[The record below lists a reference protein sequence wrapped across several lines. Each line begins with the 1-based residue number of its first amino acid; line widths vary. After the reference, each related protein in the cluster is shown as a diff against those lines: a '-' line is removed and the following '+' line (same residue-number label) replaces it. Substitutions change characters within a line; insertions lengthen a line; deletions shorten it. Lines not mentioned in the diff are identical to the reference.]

1 MPRKILVVDD
11 DNAVR
16 STIGLMLEEEGYQ
29 VDKAMDGNDALAKI
43 REGRPELIL
52 MDVEMPGLG
61 GREVC
66 RIIKG
71 SKNFGFIPVIL
82 VTARQDLHTKVEG
95 FEMGADDYIVK
106 PINMMELSARVKS
119 MLRIKA
125 LQDELM
131 EKNDRLMS
139 MNERLQE
146 LSMTDA
152 LTGIYNRLFFQKR
165 FSYEFQRANRYR
177 VQLAVIIMD
186 LDHFKRIN
194 DTYGHQFGDFVLKR
208 VGALLL
214 ATVRQVDIVARYG
227 GEEIVVVCPETN
239 PQQVQ
244 VVAERIRAVIE
255 TEEFTQD
262 GRSARVTTS
271 IGVAVYPDLKDRIR
285 NMDDFLK
292 LADEALYVA
301 KDDGRNRVRYSF
313 HPNDLKK

>member
-11 DNAVR
+11 DSAVR
-16 STIGLMLEEEGYQ
+16 STIALMLEEEGYT
-29 VDKAMDGNDALAKI
+29 VDKASDGNDALAKV
-43 REGRPELIL
+43 RDVKPELIL

-71 SKNFGFIPVIL
+71 NKNFGFIPVIL

-119 MLRIKA
+119 MLRIKG
-125 LQDELM
+125 LQDELQ
-131 EKNDRLMS
+131 EKNDRLKS

-177 VQLAVIIMD
+177 VQLSVMIMD

-208 VGALLL
+208 VGTLLL
-214 ATVRQVDIVARYG
+214 ATVRQVDILARYG

-239 PQQVQ
+239 FQQVQ
-244 VVAERIRAVIE
+244 VVAERIRTAIE
-255 TEEFTQD
+255 SAEFCVESQ
-262 GRSARVTTS
+262 SAKVTTS
-271 IGVAVYPDLKDRIR
+271 IGVAVFPDPKERIR
-285 NMDDFLK
+285 NMDEFLK
-292 LADEALYVA
+292 LADDALYVA
-301 KDDGRNRVRYSF
+301 KQDGRNCVRYSID
-313 HPNDLKK
+313 PE